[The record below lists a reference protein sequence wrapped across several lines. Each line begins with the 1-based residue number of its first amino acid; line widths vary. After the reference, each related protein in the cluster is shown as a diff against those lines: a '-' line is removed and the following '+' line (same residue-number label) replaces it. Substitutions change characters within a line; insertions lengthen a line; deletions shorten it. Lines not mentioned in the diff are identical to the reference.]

1 MACPWCAAMIGLFA
15 ASELFNLAGTSYLVQ
30 RSDLRNV

>member
-1 MACPWCAAMIGLFA
+1 MIGLFA

-30 RSDLRNV
+30 RSDLRTVDV